1 MMLFNSGKT
10 WSRMLALPFACCVN
24 LGQGTFSGPQ
34 FLHLSGEMLTLNPHL
49 KALVEFKQVDACGST
64 FYQRLTLSATNY
76 PVKASMGNTASDKGF
91 GFRTQPGHPL
101 VLQPMANGSASV
113 SSSVKQG

>member
-1 MMLFNSGKT
+1 
-10 WSRMLALPFACCVN
+10 MLALPLACCVN

-34 FLHLSGEMLTLNPHL
+34 FLHLSREMLTLNPHL

-91 GFRTQPGHPL
+91 GIRPGFRTQPGHPL